1 MLQYIVLQRRNRL
14 GGAPV
19 LVDDDVD
26 VIRVAAGQG
35 LLRRSRWPAFRWVW
49 EVICALS
56 MWRQFISVCAR
67 GAISSGANW
76 VTPKLKPT
84 EFEVDVEFSPPMVIR
99 VPCDFQAICI
109 EPVA

>member
-1 MLQYIVLQRRNRL
+1 M
-14 GGAPV
+14 
-19 LVDDDVD
+19 VDDDVD
-26 VIRVAAGQG
+26 VICVAAGRG
-35 LLRRSRWPAFRWVW
+35 LLRQSRWLASCRVW
-49 EVICALS
+49 EVICTLS
-56 MWRQFISVCAR
+56 MWRRFISVCAR

-84 EFEVDVEFSPPMVIR
+84 EFEVDVEFSPPRVIR

>member
-1 MLQYIVLQRRNRL
+1 M
-14 GGAPV
+14 
-19 LVDDDVD
+19 VDDDMD
-26 VIRVAAGQG
+26 VICVAAGRG
-35 LLRRSRWPAFRWVW
+35 LPRRSRWLAFRRVW

-56 MWRQFISVCAR
+56 MWRWFISICAR

-76 VTPKLKPT
+76 ATPKLKPT
-84 EFEVDVEFSPPMVIR
+84 GFEVDVEFSPPRVIR